1 MSGSSAIRRPAALKE
16 KCAPKAK
23 THRWLCASLAAV
35 GLAGVTA
42 CARRGHR
49 PDDVRFGVAE
59 ARYRRPIPG
68 NRKVAGPAR
77 TNCAVAAEGPKM
89 RIPKIPG
96 EPPMH
101 PLKLAATAFFMSVA
115 LATAAFAAP
124 TTYTSD
130 PNHTFVRFSYS
141 HLGFSTQESRFNTVK
156 ATVNYDPAARTASV
170 DVVVDAKSVDTGSD
184 LFNGHIQGVDYLDTA
199 EFSTATFKS
208 TSVKFNGD
216 APASIEGNLTVKGV
230 TKPVTLTVTS
240 FKHGMNMMKK
250 DAIGADATAT
260 VKRSDFNMSKAVPLV
275 GDEVT
280 LEIVIEAAAP

>member
-1 MSGSSAIRRPAALKE
+1 
-16 KCAPKAK
+16 
-23 THRWLCASLAAV
+23 
-35 GLAGVTA
+35 
-42 CARRGHR
+42 
-49 PDDVRFGVAE
+49 
-59 ARYRRPIPG
+59 
-68 NRKVAGPAR
+68 
-77 TNCAVAAEGPKM
+77 
-89 RIPKIPG
+89 
-96 EPPMH
+96 MH
-101 PLKLAATAFFMSVA
+101 PLKLAATASFISLA

-124 TTYTSD
+124 ATYSSD

-156 ATVNYDPAARTASV
+156 ATVNFDPAAKTGSV
-170 DVVVDAKSVDTGSD
+170 DVVIDAKSVDTGSN
-184 LFNGHIQGVDYLDTA
+184 LFNEHIQGPDYLDTA
-199 EFSTATFKS
+199 EYSTATFKS

-240 FKHGMNMMKK
+240 FKHGINMMKK